1 MLAPRF
7 EARHKL
13 RMKWLTPY
21 VAGLVLLGGASPAL
35 ARSFAIGGL
44 SISEAEILD
53 ARAQP
58 DISGM
63 ASVMISLDDSAS
75 QKLAKLTADNIGKV
89 LAITM
94 DGKVLVEPLVQ
105 AAITDG
111 QIMISGTFT
120 VKDAEMLAKQISGK
134 EPLPDS
140 LDETNPL

>member
-1 MLAPRF
+1 
-7 EARHKL
+7 
-13 RMKWLTPY
+13 MKRLILG
-21 VAGLVLLGGASPAL
+21 VAGLVLLGGAAPAL

-58 DISGM
+58 DVSGM
-63 ASVMISLDDSAS
+63 ASVMISLDAPAAA
-75 QKLAKLTADNIGKV
+75 KLAKLTADNIGKA
-89 LAITM
+89 LAVTL
-94 DGKVLVEPLVQ
+94 DGKILVEPFVR

-140 LDETNPL
+140 LDEANP